1 MLATER
7 QRIILE
13 ATHRDGQVL
22 VGQLAAE
29 LNVSDETIRRDISY
43 LNEVGAIRK
52 VHGGAVPIAKNQF
65 EDTYEIRVDIDRE
78 EKEKIGKYAN
88 QFINSND
95 VIAIDSGAT
104 LDWLALAIN
113 GVENL
118 TIITC
123 SISAIDILVKKQNSG
138 DFSGRIIFL
147 GGEVNCRSN
156 AVEGGLTNEMLSRF
170 SIDKA
175 FIAATSISN
184 NGVRMY
190 HIEDGIFSSL
200 LIKNSAMVFILSASH
215 KFGKESLYKVCDLE
229 AVHHIITDE
238 KNKISEKLLRA
249 LDEAGVQLH
258 VVSA

>member
-1 MLATER
+1 MLASER

-13 ATHRDGQVL
+13 SAHRDGQVL
-22 VGQLAAE
+22 VGQLAIE

-52 VHGGAVPIAKNQF
+52 VHGGAVPIVTNQF

-78 EKEKIGKYAN
+78 EKEKIGRYAN
-88 QFINSND
+88 QFIKSND

-104 LDWLALAIN
+104 LDWLALAIG

-123 SISAIDILVKKQNSG
+123 SISAVNILVKKKGNG
-138 DFSGRIIFL
+138 EFSGRIIFL

-175 FIAATSISN
+175 FIAATSISS

-190 HIEDGIFSSL
+190 HLEDGMFSSL
-200 LIKNSAMVFILSASH
+200 LIKNAAMVYILSASH

-229 AVHHIITDE
+229 AANHMITDD
-238 KNKISEKLLRA
+238 KRKIPPKLLKS
-249 LDEAGVQLH
+249 LIEAGVQLH
-258 VVSA
+258 VVTT